1 MSGIKTPENTGAE
14 EVEHSDGD
22 VSEQETPV
30 EVNLKQSS
38 ASKVQK
44 ASLMNTLFTWNGS
57 EKYLHIRDFR
67 MAAELT
73 AEQQYYYW
81 MKGYTNLMEGQTF
94 AGEFLEYGKY
104 QEPMVFVKSHPL
116 DTELPTKRPLAAEF
130 DAAATTEGVKK
141 TKKTTAESSNDLSK
155 CLFTRGI
162 QYLNIVKSRDQLET

>member
-1 MSGIKTPENTGAE
+1 MSGIKTPKNTGAE

-67 MAAELT
+67 MAAELA

-81 MKGYTNLMEGQTF
+81 
-94 AGEFLEYGKY
+94 
-104 QEPMVFVKSHPL
+104 
-116 DTELPTKRPLAAEF
+116 
-130 DAAATTEGVKK
+130 
-141 TKKTTAESSNDLSK
+141 
-155 CLFTRGI
+155 I
-162 QYLNIVKSRDQLET
+162 